1 MKYSNLSKSELDG
14 LLIGITDLYRLY
26 NPSAIPSDEPPSDS
40 SSIRYSLRNAKS
52 SNDNLL
58 TPEELKNR
66 LEKALNKRNL
76 GLSRPDEEK
85 AKKASHSIR
94 YSLGSS
100 DEDLN
105 EPQESFDANYSSE
118 KAKNRE
124 EIRKAREDKENKQR
138 ESSRYKKLDAN
149 KNTNNSNSRNTL
161 KEIREK
167 GYSIFDNIS
176 LFIDNVLGKKRS
188 KKLDY
193 NVPINLAPTFSEL
206 LINYIDEKKMDNA
219 DVYKAA
225 QIDRKHF
232 SKIISNTF
240 YQPKRD
246 TVFSFIFAL
255 KLNIEEAEDL
265 MATAGYAFSKSNMR
279 DVVFEYFIRTQN
291 YNIDEINE
299 VLYSFNLDLFTC

>member
-14 LLIGITDLYRLY
+14 LLIGVTDLYRLY

-58 TPEELKNR
+58 KLEEIKI
-66 LEKALNKRNL
+66 LENEFNKRRH
-76 GLSRPDEEK
+76 GFIEPVEEK
-85 AKKASHSIR
+85 DEKASHSIR
-94 YSLGSS
+94 YSLGSL
-100 DEDLN
+100 DEGVN

-118 KAKNRE
+118 KEKKRE

-138 ESSRYKKLDAN
+138 ESARYKKLDAN

-167 GYSIFDNIS
+167 GYSIFDSIS
-176 LFIDNVLGKKRS
+176 LFIDNILGKKRP

-206 LINYIDEKKMDNA
+206 LINYIDEKKMDNT

>member
-1 MKYSNLSKSELDG
+1 MKYSNLSNSELDG

-26 NPSAIPSDEPPSDS
+26 NPSAIPTDEPQDDS
-40 SSIRYSLRNAKS
+40 SSLQYSLIS
-52 SNDNLL
+52 TGSLIDYLP
-58 TPEELKNR
+58 TPEELKK
-66 LEKALNKRNL
+66 EFNKRRYS
-76 GLSRPDEEK
+76 LSGPDEEK
-85 AKKASHSIR
+85 LKKASHSIR
-94 YSLGSS
+94 YSLGGSNGGF
-100 DEDLN
+100 N
-105 EPQESFDANYSSE
+105 EPLESVDFNNSSE
-118 KAKNRE
+118 KAKKRE
-124 EIRKAREDKENKQR
+124 EIRKAREEKENKQR
-138 ESSRYKKLDAN
+138 ESARYKKLEAN
-149 KNTNNSNSRNTL
+149 KNTNHSNSRNTL

-167 GYSIFDNIS
+167 GYSIFDSIS
-176 LFIDNVLGKKRS
+176 LFIDNILGKKRP

-193 NVPINLAPTFSEL
+193 NVPVNLAPSFSEL
-206 LINYIDEKKMDNA
+206 LIYYIEEKGMDNA
-219 DVYKAA
+219 EVYKAA

-291 YNIDEINE
+291 YNINEINE